1 MIELYIPKF
10 LDILYEDSVRDN
22 LTFNEVRDA
31 FHSNQMISKTD
42 AILGFSKLPSLT
54 DKRILYIGSW
64 FGVFTRYLCEHYP
77 SYTVDQVDPDSRLEQ
92 INKKFCEGLPNYGE
106 YFNMSVDLFENLE
119 QYSTVINLSTEH
131 MSDNWYQRLLPGTKI
146 LMQSNNFELEDHI
159 NTCKTIDEMKLRYP
173 LSSILYENTIE
184 LNIYNRFT
192 LVGIK

>member
-10 LDILYEDSVRDN
+10 LDILYDDNVRDN

-31 FHSNQMISKTD
+31 FHSNQIISKND
-42 AILGFSKLPSLT
+42 AALGFSKLPVLAG
-54 DKRILYIGSW
+54 DRVLYIGSW

-77 SYTVDQVDPDSRLEQ
+77 DYTFDQIDMDPRLEK
-92 INKKFCEGLPNYGE
+92 INKRFCIGVSNYGE
-106 YFNMSVDLFENLE
+106 YFNMSVDLFENLT

-131 MSDNWYQRLLPGTKI
+131 MSDNWYQRLLPGTKL
-146 LMQSNNFELEDHI
+146 LMQSNNFALRDHV

-173 LSSILYENTIE
+173 LSEILYENTIE
-184 LNIYNRFT
+184 LNAYNRFT

>member
-42 AILGFSKLPSLT
+42 AILGFSKLPALT

-77 SYTVDQVDPDSRLEQ
+77 DYTFDQIDMDHRLEQ
-92 INKKFCEGLPNYGE
+92 INKRFCRDVPNYGE

-119 QYSTVINLSTEH
+119 QYSAVINLSTEH
-131 MSDNWYQRLLPGTKI
+131 MSEDWYQRLLPGTKI